1 MNSSTADKFPN
12 IMFITKKKNK
22 PTLQKENTNMLYV
35 SQE

>member
-22 PTLQKENTNMLYV
+22 PTLQKENATDIH
-35 SQE
+35 